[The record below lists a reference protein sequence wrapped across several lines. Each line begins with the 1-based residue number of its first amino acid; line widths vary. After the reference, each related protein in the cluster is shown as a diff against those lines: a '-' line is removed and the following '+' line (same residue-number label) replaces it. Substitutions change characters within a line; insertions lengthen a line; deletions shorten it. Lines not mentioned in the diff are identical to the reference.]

1 MFSIQLLKLVKDM
14 IFKMIF
20 LIGNLMVLGFMV
32 IILKKFM
39 GFENFLSNK
48 LLKGDFYC
56 FYVLVSQV
64 FGFGL
69 MDVEVLVIRVK
80 SWVFVLE

>member
-1 MFSIQLLKLVKDM
+1 M

-32 IILKKFM
+32 IIFKKFM

-56 FYVLVSQV
+56 FYVLVS
-64 FGFGL
+64 
-69 MDVEVLVIRVK
+69 
-80 SWVFVLE
+80 